1 MHFKMYLFLLL
12 EEALVPSNAAIV
24 GTVSGEASP
33 AV

>member
-12 EEALVPSNAAIV
+12 KEALVPSNAAIV
-24 GTVSGEASP
+24 GTVLGEAPS